1 MDKQQEQLKTL
12 QEIRS
17 MMERSSRFI
26 SLSGLS
32 GVIAGVAAI
41 SGVVA
46 AYIFLGMNIDD
57 PGYYKHVVNS
67 DGILNER
74 VYNFLVI
81 DIFVVFVVSLLA
93 ATLLTKQKA
102 KEQALPVWDTTAKRL
117 LVNILIP
124 LITGAAFCLILL
136 YHNYIALIAPV
147 TLIFYGLSLLN
158 ASKYTLN
165 DVRYLGVVEIITGL
179 IAAFVIE
186 YALLFWAFGFGV
198 AHIVYG
204 IAMYFK
210 YEK

>member
-1 MDKQQEQLKTL
+1 
-12 QEIRS
+12 
-17 MMERSSRFI
+17 MERSSRFI

-41 SGVVA
+41 GGVVA
-46 AYIFLGMNIDD
+46 AYIFLGMNIED
-57 PGYYKHVVNS
+57 PGYYKHVLNS
-67 DGILNER
+67 DGTLNER

-81 DIFVVFVVSLLA
+81 DIFIVFVVSFLG
-93 ATLLTKQKA
+93 ATLLTRQKA
-102 KEQALPVWDTTAKRL
+102 KEQSRPVWDAIAKRL

-136 YHNYIALIAPV
+136 YHNYIALIAPA

-179 IAAFVIE
+179 MAAFEIE